1 MASLNDVTKLYVA
14 TFNRAPDS
22 AGLDYWVY
30 SSGLTL
36 EQIAQSFFDQSET
49 QSAYPAG
56 TSNSTFVNTIYNNL
70 FNRDAE
76 PAGLQYWVGELD
88 AGRVSRDTAILAFI
102 GGALGDDATILT
114 NKQTVGLSFY
124 NNNLND
130 TTLARSVM
138 SGIDATTAS
147 VTSALNMISQNSGNG
162 NATDISLVSIT
173 ADGTIGDSSSLSSSI
188 SSDGRYI
195 TFESYATN
203 LINGDTN
210 AKEDIFLKDTQTGTV
225 SLISSSS
232 SGTIGNDA
240 SVSPV
245 ISADG
250 RYVVFESYSSN
261 LISGAGGISDVF
273 LKDTQTG
280 ITTLISQ
287 SIYGYGGNDDSYNTA
302 ISSDGRYVVFR
313 SDASNLVNGDTNGYG
328 DIFLR
333 DTQTGI
339 TSLVSSS
346 SSSEIGNRA
355 SWYPDISADGNFV
368 VFESA
373 SSNIVAG
380 DVPQIFDGI
389 ELWFS
394 DIFLKN
400 TITGAATLIS
410 SNSSGAFGNSDS
422 FNASISS
429 NGRYVVFD
437 STATNLVSGDTNSQ
451 SDIFLKDTQ
460 TGITTL
466 ISCTAAGEQGNNGS
480 YSPSISADGRFVVFY
495 TSATNFVSGDTND
508 NGDVFLKDTQTGA
521 LELIS
526 KSSSGEIGNNRSIY
540 PFISADGSYITFSSE
555 ASNLVSNDTNG
566 SFDVFIVGNPLYV
579 DTLV

>member
-14 TFNRAPDS
+14 TFNRAPDA

-49 QSAYPAG
+49 QNAYPAG

-138 SGIDATTAS
+138 SGIDASEAS
-147 VTSALNMISQNSGNG
+147 VTNALNMLSQDSGSN
-162 NATDISLVSIT
+162 TDIALVSIA

-210 AKEDIFLKDTQTGTV
+210 AKEDIFLKDTQTGAVT
-225 SLISSSS
+225 LISSSS
-232 SGTIGNDA
+232 SGTIGDGA

-245 ISADG
+245 ISTDG

-261 LISGAGGISDVF
+261 LILGAGGISDVF

-410 SNSSGAFGNSDS
+410 SNSNGDFGNGDS

-429 NGRYVVFD
+429 DGRYVVFD

-451 SDIFLKDTQ
+451 SDVFLKDTL
-460 TGITTL
+460 TGVTTL
-466 ISCTAAGEQGNNGS
+466 ISCTATGEQGNYGS

-495 TSATNFVSGDTND
+495 TSASNFVSGDTNE
-508 NGDVFLKDTQTGA
+508 NVDVFLKDTQTGA

-526 KSSSGEIGNNRSIY
+526 KSSSGEIGNNRSMY

-555 ASNLVSNDTNG
+555 ASNLVNNDING

-579 DTLV
+579 DNLV

>member
-14 TFNRAPDS
+14 TFNRAPDA

-49 QSAYPAG
+49 QSAYPGG

-138 SGIDATTAS
+138 SGIDASDAS
-147 VTSALNMISQNSGNG
+147 VTSALSVISQNSGNG
-162 NATDISLVSIT
+162 DATDIALVSIT
-173 ADGTIGDSSSLSSSI
+173 ADGTIANSSSLASSI

-240 SVSPV
+240 SVAPV

-261 LISGAGGISDVF
+261 LISGSGGISDVF

-280 ITTLISQ
+280 NTTLISQ
-287 SIYGYGGNDDSYNTA
+287 SISGYGGNDDSYNTS

-313 SDASNLVNGDTNGYG
+313 SDALNLVNGDTNGYG

-380 DVPQIFDGI
+380 DVPQIFDGY

-451 SDIFLKDTQ
+451 SDIFLKDTL
-460 TGITTL
+460 TGVTTL
-466 ISCTAAGEQGNNGS
+466 VSCTATGEQGNYGS

-495 TSATNFVSGDTND
+495 SSASNFVSGDTND
-508 NGDVFLKDTQTGA
+508 NVDVFLKDTQTGA

-526 KSSSGEIGNNRSIY
+526 KNSSGEIGNNRSMY
-540 PFISADGSYITFSSE
+540 ANISADGSYITFSSE

>member
-14 TFNRAPDS
+14 TFNRAPDA

-147 VTSALNMISQNSGNG
+147 VTSALNMISQNGGNG

-173 ADGTIGDSSSLSSSI
+173 ADGTIANSSSLASSI

-261 LISGAGGISDVF
+261 LISGSGGISDIF

-287 SIYGYGGNDDSYNTA
+287 SIYGYGGNDDSYNTS

-333 DTQTGI
+333 DAQTGI

-400 TITGAATLIS
+400 TLTGAATLIS
-410 SNSSGAFGNSDS
+410 SNSSGEFGNSDS

-429 NGRYVVFD
+429 DGRYVVFD

-466 ISCTAAGEQGNNGS
+466 ISCTATGAQGNNGS

-495 TSATNFVSGDTND
+495 TSASNFVSGDTNE
-508 NGDVFLKDTQTGA
+508 NVDVFLKDTQTGA

-526 KSSSGEIGNNRSIY
+526 KSSSGEIGNNRSMY
-540 PFISADGSYITFSSE
+540 PEISSDGSYITFSGE
-555 ASNLVSNDTNG
+555 ASNLVNNDTNG

-579 DTLV
+579 DSLV